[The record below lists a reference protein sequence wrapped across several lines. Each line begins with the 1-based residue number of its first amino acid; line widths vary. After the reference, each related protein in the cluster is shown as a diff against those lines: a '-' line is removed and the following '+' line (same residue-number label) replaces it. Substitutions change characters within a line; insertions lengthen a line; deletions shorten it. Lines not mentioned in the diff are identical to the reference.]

1 MAFCDPAEASQ
12 FLFETRKMFGA
23 PYQLTCSVSFHSLI
37 EKIESHAI
45 VGSGTKIK
53 WTVPPTHE
61 QLPIEKSFSLA
72 KSSEIFDACVFRPQE
87 LLNTNRGEGF
97 TLTLQD
103 FIFHDEDCVTPKG
116 SGYGSPKS
124 DGSRERW
131 TWKGVTF
138 SREDVLRVWRDWPC
152 FSAWKQA
159 RARAWRPP
167 RNISADWL
175 KTLPP
180 GQYVSLSDV
189 IALLAFGPD
198 LLPIGLNNI

>member
-1 MAFCDPAEASQ
+1 MNDAGFSSDDERWPLMAVLTWIATRSLKFTERLAFCDPAEAGQ

-87 LLNTNRGEGF
+87 LLNTNRGESY

-124 DGSRERW
+124 EGSRERW
-131 TWKGVTF
+131 TWKR
-138 SREDVLRVWRDWPC
+138 SHVL
-152 FSAWKQA
+152 S
-159 RARAWRPP
+159 
-167 RNISADWL
+167 
-175 KTLPP
+175 
-180 GQYVSLSDV
+180 
-189 IALLAFGPD
+189 
-198 LLPIGLNNI
+198 